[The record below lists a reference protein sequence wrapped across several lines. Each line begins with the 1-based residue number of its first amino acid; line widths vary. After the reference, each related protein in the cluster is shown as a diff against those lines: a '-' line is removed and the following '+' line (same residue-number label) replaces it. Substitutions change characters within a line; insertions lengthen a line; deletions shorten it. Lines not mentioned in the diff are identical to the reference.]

1 MSFKKYFYNEY
12 KIYKTAGTFTWVK
25 PSDLDSSKPIL
36 VHAWGAGGCGGAT
49 SNVAGHG
56 AGGGGLAVKYVD
68 AGSLS
73 STETITIG
81 AGSEDPTLI
90 GGTTSF
96 GSHCSATGGNG
107 GENNTANQGSAADF
121 GVGGL
126 GVGGD
131 VNKRGGQG
139 QTGYYSATTNCGGGG
154 GGSAPAPYGV
164 SDGFR
169 GGKGYTRSG
178 GGGGGIGGDGS
189 PQTNLGTCFF
199 SGGGSMSESRR
210 PGSGSASPA
219 QAGGGICGPGG
230 TNPSM
235 VGLAYLSYGADT
247 FREGSHPSGEFLLSP
262 NEILPGGGGGSGMGA
277 IPTPTTHETLLAA
290 QCGAPGGGGGGS
302 SQKASEP
309 VIVSAGDGGFLG
321 GGGGAGQSSEAG
333 RGGNAGGGGG
343 RGSTLLP
350 AGGRT
355 YGFGGDGVVIIQY
368 ARLV

>member
-1 MSFKKYFYNEY
+1 MSFKQYFYNEY
-12 KIYKTAGTFTWVK
+12 KIYRNAGTFTWAK
-25 PSDLDSSKPIL
+25 PSDLDDSKPIL
-36 VHAWGAGGCGGAT
+36 VHAWGAGGCGGAD

-68 AGSLS
+68 AGALS

-81 AGSEDPTLI
+81 AGSENPTLI

-107 GENNTANQGSAADF
+107 GLNNTANEGSAADF

-131 VNKRGGQG
+131 INKRGGQG
-139 QTGYYSATTNCGGGG
+139 QTGYYAGTTNCGGGG

-178 GGGGGIGGDGS
+178 GGGGGIGGNGS

-199 SGGGSMSESRR
+199 SGGGSMSESRK
-210 PGSGSASPA
+210 PGSGSSSPA
-219 QAGGGICGPGG
+219 QAGSGICGPGG

-235 VGLAYLSYGADT
+235 SGNAYITNGGDV
-247 FREGSHPSGEFLLSP
+247 FREGNHPSGEFLLTP
-262 NEILPGGGGGSGMGA
+262 NEILPGGGGGSGMGT
-277 IPTPTTHETLLAA
+277 IPTPSTHETGLAA

-302 SQKASEP
+302 SQKGSEP
-309 VIVSAGDGGFLG
+309 IYVSAGDGGFLG
-321 GGGGAGQSSEAG
+321 GGGGAGQTSEAG

-343 RGSTLLP
+343 RGSTSIP
-350 AGGRT
+350 TGGRPHG
-355 YGFGGDGVVIIQY
+355 YGGDGVVIIQY